1 MKQNSINTN
10 PSLTECLEGSAEC
23 SSKSGL
29 RGGLSI
35 LLVDDD
41 RQNSLF
47 LKKFLEVEGY
57 EVAYAENGQAGWEQ
71 FVNCS
76 SAKDG
81 HFLKN
86 QASPFGMPS
95 AHLKESSICKF
106 DLVLLD
112 VNMPVM
118 NGFELARR
126 IREVDTRVLIFFL
139 TDRTEK
145 TDRLR
150 GFDLKGNDYIPKPF
164 YPEELI
170 ARIKERTKQI
180 DSDPSPF
187 LLGHTLFNPNLAT
200 IEYAGRR
207 QHLTVRQSD
216 ILLLLAQDL
225 GDIVERDFILERVW
239 GNASYANSLALNV
252 QISYLRHLLAADN
265 TLAIT
270 SLKKRGYVLE
280 VKTDGLKR

>member
-1 MKQNSINTN
+1 M
-10 PSLTECLEGSAEC
+10 
-23 SSKSGL
+23 
-29 RGGLSI
+29 RI

-57 EVAYAENGQAGWEQ
+57 EVTCAENGSEGWEEFEKSIKAQ
-71 FVNCS
+71 STGDQSLNCKS
-76 SAKDG
+76 Y
-81 HFLKN
+81 
-86 QASPFGMPS
+86 
-95 AHLKESSICKF
+95 

-145 TDRLR
+145 SDRLR

-164 YPEELI
+164 YPEEII
-170 ARIKERTKQI
+170 ARIKERT
-180 DSDPSPF
+180 DSPESFSF

-225 GDIVERDFILERVW
+225 GGIVGRDLILERVW

-252 QISYLRHLLAADN
+252 QITYLRHLLSADS
-265 TLAIT
+265 TLTIT

-280 VKTDGLKR
+280 VK